1 MNPVQTNSAETIP
14 MEEIDDLLDEVLDPK
29 GNDLFPSRVLD
40 VLLHPGQY
48 LAWFRSTTES
58 FQKEAKVYISLS
70 EKHAAQHAFMSEM
83 CNILEDKMREIE
95 DEQELIK
102 LKRPRLTRTESDQAP
117 LDSPASVAGL

>member
-70 EKHAAQHAFMSEM
+70 EKHAAQQGLRCFHR
-83 CNILEDKMREIE
+83 REVRE
-95 DEQELIK
+95 LLRHHQGLRCYHRQELREVLRHHQGLRRNNK
-102 LKRPRLTRTESDQAP
+102 KRR
-117 LDSPASVAGL
+117 